1 MTEGVPL
8 EELEA
13 HCGAGSPGVAR
24 YVAAGLL
31 AIRDGRVALT
41 DRGVLL
47 SDTIFAE
54 LV

>member
-1 MTEGVPL
+1 
-8 EELEA
+8 
-13 HCGAGSPGVAR
+13 
-24 YVAAGLL
+24 VAAGLL

>member
-1 MTEGVPL
+1 M
-8 EELEA
+8 
-13 HCGAGSPGVAR
+13 
-24 YVAAGLL
+24 

-47 SDTIFAE
+47 SDTVFAE